1 MRQKNECIFVEGQM
15 DLIMSHQVGMINTV
29 AVSGTALTEDHL
41 RLVKRLADNIVLAN
55 DYDLAGLKAS
65 LRAVNLIRREGINV
79 KVTKLPSGKDP
90 AEVIEQVG
98 SIGWAKIITEAKHYI
113 DFMIDVLQEEGK
125 TGLDLNLAVNNYVLP
140 YVKDLDKK
148 MEQAHFVAK
157 LASLLGISEGAI
169 WNDLEKIRTD
179 EASPV
184 IVSPK
189 QEKADLVVTSR
200 SKLIEDKI
208 LGLYFLLIDKEGR
221 ENRTKKL
228 KELWGE
234 EIAETKITAG
244 EKDRERLALTA
255 ELWYDPKSNLV
266 AEFEELAVNWQE
278 ERLRAELREAFTEVQ
293 LAERNKEED
302 KLNTGL
308 RRCQELSIAINNLRK

>member
-1 MRQKNECIFVEGQM
+1 
-15 DLIMSHQVGMINTV
+15 
-29 AVSGTALTEDHL
+29 
-41 RLVKRLADNIVLAN
+41 
-55 DYDLAGLKAS
+55 
-65 LRAVNLIRREGINV
+65 
-79 KVTKLPSGKDP
+79 LPSGKDP

-234 EIAETKITAG
+234 EIAEAKITAG

-278 ERLRAELREAFTEVQ
+278 ERLRAELREAFAEVQ